1 MRSRSR
7 ALEQEL
13 LYRTYARELW
23 GFALYQLRDRALAEE
38 VVEAVFERAFREP
51 PPDGRSQHAWLLEL
65 AREAVAEVD
74 VRPRHPAPAT
84 PVGRAFAR
92 LSREHREVLGLGHF
106 GGLKVHEIADLV
118 DIPPE
123 VVKRRTYFALRS
135 LRLALEELET

>member
-1 MRSRSR
+1 MPSPSRGQE
-7 ALEQEL
+7 AEL

-38 VVEAVFERAFREP
+38 VVEAVFERAFRESP
-51 PPDGRSQHAWLLEL
+51 PEGRSEHAWLLEL
-65 AREAVAEVD
+65 PRGAVAEAA
-74 VRPRHPAPAT
+74 VRPRHPAPTT

-118 DIPPE
+118 DVPPE

-135 LRLALEELET
+135 LRLALEELES

>member
-1 MRSRSR
+1 MRARGR
-7 ALEQEL
+7 ALDNEL

-38 VVEAVFERAFREP
+38 VVEAVFARAFAA
-51 PPDGRSQHAWLLEL
+51 GRASHAELLEL
-65 AREAVAEVD
+65 AREEVAQAD
-74 VRPRHPAPAT
+74 LRPRHPAPST

-118 DIPPE
+118 DVTPE
-123 VVKRRTYFALRS
+123 VVKRRTYYALRS
-135 LRLALEELET
+135 LRLALEELDG